1 MYKITSI
8 EYNAKQK
15 NRYFEQF
22 DIIQTTCIGNFNKM
36 DMKKGVF
43 HRYKIRNNENGRR
56 FDRNKLKPPENGS
69 CFIKANESWHFS
81 FVNLT
86 VKSSDDPVVFNQSSQ
101 ANCKFKLNFKNLHN
115 SGYVRNIL
123 IKRCIHSRIF
133 CFCLFIHANL
143 FDLHRDLRTE
153 GEEKNI
159 TKTTP
164 FTIHRWMF

>member
-8 EYNAKQK
+8 EYNAKHK

-36 DMKKGVF
+36 DMKNGVF
-43 HRYKIRNNENGRR
+43 HRHKIRNNEKGKR
-56 FDRNKLKPPENGS
+56 FDRNKLKPPENAS

-81 FVNLT
+81 FVNLA

-115 SGYVRNIL
+115 N
-123 IKRCIHSRIF
+123 RI
-133 CFCLFIHANL
+133 CSKHIDKEMYTQPNL
-143 FDLHRDLRTE
+143 LLLYIYSCEFVW
-153 GEEKNI
+153 
-159 TKTTP
+159 
-164 FTIHRWMF
+164 FT